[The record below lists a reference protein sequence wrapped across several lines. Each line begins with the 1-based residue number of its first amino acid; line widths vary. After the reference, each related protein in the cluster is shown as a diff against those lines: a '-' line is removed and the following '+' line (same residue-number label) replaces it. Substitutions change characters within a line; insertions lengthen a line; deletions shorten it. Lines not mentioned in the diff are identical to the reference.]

1 MIDHKEIPL
10 QRLYMM
16 QAIELFQE
24 AYLPYVIDHMRMH
37 FRNTLNAHLRG
48 LSKRDTTPVIVDFAN
63 NQPRPDVL
71 ALIHLMTSDGGLVS
85 ADVET
90 KRVIFSEQADATATH
105 IPVRVPRFDDLHSL
119 RQRRNLLFH
128 QGQLTGDDIVDTIQR
143 ITQMVA
149 SLPESYQAHERTLQL
164 QLILAR
170 AQSSEFEKKLNHLDA
185 QKQAQMNDQRQ
196 QALVTKQQEHATQ
209 LQQVAEHVASQQ
221 HDVVRAQQLLTELQ
235 QQLTQMMHDQQIL
248 VSGTAEA
255 VIDVRRQF
263 EQRIEELQG
272 IIAVLQGRKSPD
284 TQTLHHFEKV
294 QHELEQHRK
303 ALAVQQQL
311 AADMRAELN
320 RLHEQLHTQSAPQK
334 RWQWVVWVVIIALLG
349 WLWYS
354 GWLMWGIGQ
363 LQPYIE
369 QFGIPLQ

>member
-1 MIDHKEIPL
+1 MVDHKEIPI

-16 QAIELFQE
+16 QAIELFQD

-48 LSKRDTTPVIVDFAN
+48 LSKRDTSPVIVDFVN

-71 ALIHLMTSDGGLVS
+71 VLIHLMTSDGGLAGAES
-85 ADVET
+85 ES
-90 KRVIFSEQADATATH
+90 KRVIFSEQSDVSATQL
-105 IPVRVPRFDDLHSL
+105 PVRIPPYDDLHSL
-119 RQRRNLLFH
+119 RQRRNVLYH
-128 QGQLTGDDIVDTIQR
+128 EGQLTGDVIVETIQH
-143 ITQMVA
+143 IVKMVA
-149 SLPESYQAHERTLQL
+149 GLPESYQVHERTLQL

-170 AQSSEFEKKLNHLDA
+170 AQSSEFEKKLHLLDA
-185 QKQAQMNDQRQ
+185 QKQAQLHDQRQ
-196 QALVTKQQEHATQ
+196 QALLTKQQEHATQ
-209 LQQVAEHVASQQ
+209 LQQVAEHVSAQQ
-221 HDVVRAQQLLTELQ
+221 HDVAHAQQLLTELQ
-235 QQLTQMMHDQQIL
+235 QQLTQMMHEQQIL

-294 QHELEQHRK
+294 QYELEQHRK

-311 AADMRAELN
+311 AADIRAELN
-320 RLHEQLHTQSAPQK
+320 RLHEQLHTQAAPHF
-334 RWQWVVWVVIIALLG
+334 RWSWVVWIGVVVLIG

-369 QFGIPLQ
+369 QFSISLQ